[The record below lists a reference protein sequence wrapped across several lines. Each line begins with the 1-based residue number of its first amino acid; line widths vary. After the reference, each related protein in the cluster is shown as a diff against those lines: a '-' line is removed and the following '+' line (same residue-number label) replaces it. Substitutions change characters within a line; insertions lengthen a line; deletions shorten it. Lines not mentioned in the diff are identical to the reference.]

1 MAVPDGRAGGAVPVG
16 GAVSVGESVGGQ
28 RVDGRLQ
35 RGDQTRRA
43 VLRQAVDI
51 ASVDGLEG
59 LSIGRLAKEL
69 EISKSGLFAH
79 FGSKEEL
86 QLATIRAARRIYA
99 GAVVEPAFAV
109 SPGLGRVWALTEC
122 WLDYSKR
129 RVFPGGCFFAK
140 ASHEY
145 GARSGPVHEFL
156 AAVYREWID
165 LIEKTIEEA
174 RSLGELEADPVQLAF
189 ELNAFCDSANMASLL
204 RENDDTV
211 YEQARQ
217 SIRTRLEAA
226 ATSGTPLPW

>member
-1 MAVPDGRAGGAVPVG
+1 LV
-16 GAVSVGESVGGQ
+16 
-28 RVDGRLQ
+28 

-43 VLRQAVDI
+43 VLRRAVDI

-59 LSIGRLAKEL
+59 LSIGRLAGEL

-99 GAVVEPAFAV
+99 DAVVEPALAV
-109 SPGLGRVWALTEC
+109 EPGLGRLWTLSES
-122 WLDYSKR
+122 WLDYSQR

-145 GARSGPVHEFL
+145 GARRGSVHDFL
-156 AAVYREWID
+156 AAVNREWID
-165 LIEKTIEEA
+165 LIERTISEA
-174 RSLGELEADPVQLAF
+174 VELGQLTADAPQLAF
-189 ELNAFCDSANMASLL
+189 ELNAFYDSANLASLL
-204 RENDDTV
+204 RDNDPAV
-211 YEQARQ
+211 YEQARH

-226 ATSGTPLPW
+226 ARSGTPLPWAS